1 MCLKVWGL
9 EPMIANKSRGPYFTP
24 EEYLALERDSKIKH
38 EYIQGQAV
46 AMAGA
51 TRAHGVI
58 VDNLTALFVP
68 HLRGSGCISHSGDVK
83 VRMLEIGLFYYPDQ
97 SVTCDEEKGTAGKD
111 YILHPKLI
119 VEVLS
124 KSTAEFD
131 RNAKFEDYKT
141 ILELEEYGL
150 VHQKKVCVERF
161 SKGSDGIWLSRIYQ
175 SGDHVEFA
183 SIQLT
188 CPIEFLYENVETL

>member
-1 MCLKVWGL
+1 
-9 EPMIANKSRGPYFTP
+9 MIASRTRGTYLTP
-24 EEYLALERDSKIKH
+24 ENYLELERDSKIKH

-58 VDNLTALFVP
+58 VDNLTALFVT

-83 VRMLEIGLFYYPDQ
+83 VRMPEIGMFYYPDQ
-97 SVTCDEEKGTAGKD
+97 SVTCEEEKGSAGKD
-111 YILHPKLI
+111 FILHPKLI

-141 ILELEEYGL
+141 IPEFEEYVL
-150 VHQKKVCVERF
+150 VHQERVFVERF
-161 SKGSDGIWLSRIYQ
+161 SRRADGFWVTQNYET
-175 SGDHVEFA
+175 GDHVEFA
-183 SIQLT
+183 SISLA
-188 CPIEFLYENVETL
+188 CPIEYLYENVENL

>member
-1 MCLKVWGL
+1 
-9 EPMIANKSRGPYFTP
+9 MIASRTRGTYLTP
-24 EEYLALERDSKIKH
+24 ENYLELERDSKIKH

-51 TRAHGVI
+51 TRVHNVI
-58 VDNLTALFVP
+58 SDNLTALFVS
-68 HLRGSGCISHSGDVK
+68 HLRGSICISHSGDMK
-83 VRMLEIGLFYYPDQ
+83 VRLPEIGLFYYPDQ
-97 SVTCDEEKGTAGKD
+97 SVTCNEEKGTAGKD

-141 ILELEEYGL
+141 ILEFEEYVL

-161 SKGSDGIWLSRIYQ
+161 LKKSDNLWVSQTYE
-175 SGDHVEFA
+175 SGDHVEFS
-183 SIQLT
+183 SIRLV
-188 CPIEFLYENVETL
+188 CPIEYLYENVDNL

>member
-1 MCLKVWGL
+1 
-9 EPMIANKSRGPYFTP
+9 MIASKSRGTYLTP
-24 EEYLALERDSKIKH
+24 EKYLELERDSKIKH

-83 VRMLEIGLFYYPDQ
+83 VRIPDVGLFYYPDQ
-97 SVTCDEEKGTAGKD
+97 SVTCNEEKGTAGKD

-124 KSTAEFD
+124 KSTEDFD

-141 ILELEEYGL
+141 IPEFVEYVL

-161 SKGSDGIWLSRIYQ
+161 IKKSDNLWSPQIYQ
-175 SGDHVEFA
+175 AGDQVEFS
-183 SIQLT
+183 SINLV
-188 CPIEFLYENVETL
+188 CPIEFVYENVDSL

>member
-1 MCLKVWGL
+1 
-9 EPMIANKSRGPYFTP
+9 MIASKIRGTYLAP

-58 VDNLTALFVP
+58 VDNLTALFVN
-68 HLRGSGCISHSGDVK
+68 HLRGSGCISHSSDVK
-83 VRMLEIGLFYYPDQ
+83 VRLPDIGLFYYPDQ
-97 SVTCDEEKGTAGKD
+97 SVTCDEEKGSADKD

-119 VEVLS
+119 IEVLS
-124 KSTAEFD
+124 KTTADFD

-141 ILELEEYGL
+141 ILQLEEYVL
-150 VHQKKVCVERF
+150 VHQKKVCVEIF
-161 SKGSDGIWLSRIYQ
+161 SRQGDNLWVSQVYGAGDRI
-175 SGDHVEFA
+175 EFV
-183 SIQLT
+183 SIKLG
-188 CPIEFLYENVETL
+188 CPIEYLYENVQNL

>member
-1 MCLKVWGL
+1 
-9 EPMIANKSRGPYFTP
+9 MIASKSRGTYLTP
-24 EEYLALERDSKIKH
+24 EKYLELERGSKIKH

-58 VDNLTALFVP
+58 VDNVTALFVT

-83 VRMLEIGLFYYPDQ
+83 VRMPEIGLFYYPDQ

-111 YILHPKLI
+111 YILSPKLI
-119 VEVLS
+119 IEVLS

-141 ILELEEYGL
+141 ISQLEEYVL

-161 SKGSDGIWLSRIYQ
+161 SKKSDNLWVSQVYQ
-175 SGDHVEFA
+175 VGDRVEFS

-188 CPIEFLYENVETL
+188 CPIEYLYENVQNL